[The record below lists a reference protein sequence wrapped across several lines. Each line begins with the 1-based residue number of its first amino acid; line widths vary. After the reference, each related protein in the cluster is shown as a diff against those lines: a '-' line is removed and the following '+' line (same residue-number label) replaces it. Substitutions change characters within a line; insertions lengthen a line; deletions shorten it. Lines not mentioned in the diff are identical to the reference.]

1 MNAPCSAFLVSRQLL
16 HVTESLQ
23 HLATTNSNN
32 IGSKYTIFM
41 QYHCLNCR
49 LHHGLFFCF
58 AFVLFLNIANEC
70 QLASIQKNG
79 IWHKTINE
87 KCQDVH
93 RTTKSLLSIFS
104 GDCKAKD
111 RPQFGLK
118 WKKKPKQQQQQI
130 KKTNKPQNTSDW
142 KQRQVSL
149 LKSQIQ
155 TWIEQNTTVLALT
168 RCVLQQK

>member
-1 MNAPCSAFLVSRQLL
+1 MVCFFVLL
-16 HVTESLQ
+16 
-23 HLATTNSNN
+23 
-32 IGSKYTIFM
+32 
-41 QYHCLNCR
+41 
-49 LHHGLFFCF
+49 LFF
-58 AFVLFLNIANEC
+58 VFLNIANEC

-118 WKKKPKQQQQQI
+118 WKKKPKQQQQI
-130 KKTNKPQNTSDW
+130 KKQTNPKTPVTGNN
-142 KQRQVSL
+142 V
-149 LKSQIQ
+149 
-155 TWIEQNTTVLALT
+155 
-168 RCVLQQK
+168 RCPC